1 MFSRCIFEVN
11 AVKFVNGICA
21 LKGFDEIQRIEN
33 VEKVLWRYRDYFVFL
48 KNNNIMTVSENLHTK
63 QKAMKQIYVTKIIVI
78 FVPFNLFYLWIEK
91 MFRLVWCVFIILQE
105 PLNFANHFNEFKQI
119 FCCNANGYMSL
130 NTSQKTCFYKILQSR
145 IKQQKFNL
153 KHCVKHSNK
162 LQFLV
167 FVLRTCSSYISGTGH
182 FLLMF
187 IRLGYTNLNVLN

>member
-1 MFSRCIFEVN
+1 
-11 AVKFVNGICA
+11 
-21 LKGFDEIQRIEN
+21 
-33 VEKVLWRYRDYFVFL
+33 
-48 KNNNIMTVSENLHTK
+48 
-63 QKAMKQIYVTKIIVI
+63 MKQIYVTKIIVI

-130 NTSQKTCFYKILQSR
+130 NTSQKTFFYKIFQSR

-187 IRLGYTNLNVLN
+187 IRLEYINLNVLNCNNVLLSKLFVSKHSIVYRHCIELIDCNQKRKKEKYI